1 MSDAMIPSQRVASKK
16 RTTNGVV
23 VGVDEEEKN
32 QLRKVSSFVMSL
44 IEAASGSGSCS
55 SSSCPTSPS
64 PPQSKRTTA
73 SSSQKSFEVVVESAL
88 GSLGSLSSS
97 LLLPTLKEE
106 DEGKSNEKDEEL
118 RKRRRRRRKK
128 SSLKPLT
135 PQDLGHLRITEG
147 DEKEE
152 QLGQDQDDD
161 DHLSSFHLRNPI
173 HIPIFVQLE
182 DRPIMAFNV
191 DQQEVE
197 VEENP
202 ISIQSSGTTLLAEDK
217 EAEIEEA
224 TVEKGDVAEEIE
236 IISRDCKDDKLNS
249 NSEREPKVEGDCE
262 SKNPQDEQLVVSSAD
277 QNLREIGDGS
287 LLNHLDHD
295 DVDIDRHL
303 RVDHYHHHSHH
314 HYYHLNH
321 HLLEQHQQ
329 QHEEKK
335 SGVVEKLEH
344 LHDNRD
350 NDPLFLT
357 QVHNENDEHE
367 VLNSPHLCPTCP
379 SIPDEN
385 IGDSLTFPLPH
396 DLNDLSFYS
405 RFSATTRQKAI
416 LSNSNLNPCS
426 NPNPLQDS
434 LQKRL
439 KSRSTPI
446 NLDVI
451 AMKSSSSRHGCPYC
465 SFPCTCCCDEC
476 CCARQLSHSS
486 STSPQ
491 PPQPPQPPHPPG
503 EEQDEEEFITKKK
516 SSSFSGKPIGVLE
529 KSMRSRSMETFTFE
543 NHDDNDYSDGDIDH
557 QDFLTASHLLNHHMP
572 ILRHGCH
579 LTPTTNSTLNLH
591 SDTDDDEDDVSHEK
605 KHVSSIDFLSG
616 PTKIEIGEEKKKNNA
631 VVQSSMQQTTS
642 SSTLSSVARRDTQL
656 VIIRKKPSLSARDGD
671 GEDST
676 PQQRQRQSQ
685 LRVANGEI
693 RSTSSPISNSIR
705 KGDENEREVGAR
717 MTVRMDTMSLFLD
730 AVHLQMD

>member
-1 MSDAMIPSQRVASKK
+1 M
-16 RTTNGVV
+16 GVV

-32 QLRKVSSFVMSL
+32 QLR
-44 IEAASGSGSCS
+44 
-55 SSSCPTSPS
+55 
-64 PPQSKRTTA
+64 
-73 SSSQKSFEVVVESAL
+73 
-88 GSLGSLSSS
+88 
-97 LLLPTLKEE
+97 KEE

-118 RKRRRRRRKK
+118 RKRRRRRKK

-135 PQDLGHLRITEG
+135 PQDLGHLRIAEG

-152 QLGQDQDDD
+152 QL
-161 DHLSSFHLRNPI
+161 
-173 HIPIFVQLE
+173 
-182 DRPIMAFNV
+182 
-191 DQQEVE
+191 
-197 VEENP
+197 
-202 ISIQSSGTTLLAEDK
+202 GTTLLAEDK

-249 NSEREPKVEGDCE
+249 NTEREPKVEGDSE

-314 HYYHLNH
+314 HYYHHNH
-321 HLLEQHQQ
+321 HFLEQHQQ

-405 RFSATTRQKAI
+405 RFSATTRQKAV

-426 NPNPLQDS
+426 NPNLLQDS
-434 LQKRL
+434 PQKRL

-451 AMKSSSSRHGCPYC
+451 ALK
-465 SFPCTCCCDEC
+465 
-476 CCARQLSHSS
+476 SS

-491 PPQPPQPPHPPG
+491 PPQPPQPPNPPG

-529 KSMRSRSMETFTFE
+529 KSMRSGSMETFTFE
-543 NHDDNDYSDGDIDH
+543 NHDYDDNDYSDGDGDIDH
-557 QDFLTASHLLNHHMP
+557 QDFLTASNLLNHHMP

-579 LTPTTNSTLNLH
+579 LTPTTNSTLNFH

-605 KHVSSIDFLSG
+605 KHVSGIDFLSG
-616 PTKIEIGEEKKKNNA
+616 PTKIEIGEEKKKNNS

-642 SSTLSSVARRDTQL
+642 LSTLSSVAQRDTQL
-656 VIIRKKPSLSARDGD
+656 VIIRKKPSPSARDGD
-671 GEDST
+671 SEDST

-693 RSTSSPISNSIR
+693 RCTSSPISNSIR

>member
-1 MSDAMIPSQRVASKK
+1 ML
-16 RTTNGVV
+16 
-23 VGVDEEEKN
+23 E
-32 QLRKVSSFVMSL
+32 
-44 IEAASGSGSCS
+44 
-55 SSSCPTSPS
+55 
-64 PPQSKRTTA
+64 
-73 SSSQKSFEVVVESAL
+73 
-88 GSLGSLSSS
+88 
-97 LLLPTLKEE
+97 
-106 DEGKSNEKDEEL
+106 
-118 RKRRRRRRKK
+118 
-128 SSLKPLT
+128 T

-152 QLGQDQDDD
+152 QLGQEQDDD

-202 ISIQSSGTTLLAEDK
+202 ISIQYSGTTLLAEDK

-224 TVEKGDVAEEIE
+224 TVKKGDVAEEIE
-236 IISRDCKDDKLNS
+236 IISRDCT
-249 NSEREPKVEGDCE
+249 CE
-262 SKNPQDEQLVVSSAD
+262 WITIITTPT
-277 QNLREIGDGS
+277 IIITTI
-287 LLNHLDHD
+287 DH
-295 DVDIDRHL
+295 
-303 RVDHYHHHSHH
+303 
-314 HYYHLNH
+314 NH

-329 QHEEKK
+329 QHEENK
-335 SGVVEKLEH
+335 SGVVKKLAH

-367 VLNSPHLCPTCP
+367 VLNSPHLCHTCP
-379 SIPDEN
+379 SNPDEN

-405 RFSATTRQKAI
+405 RFSATTRQKAV

-426 NPNPLQDS
+426 NPNLLQDS
-434 LQKRL
+434 LQKRV

-451 AMKSSSSRHGCPYC
+451 ALKSSSSPHGCPYC
-465 SFPCTCCCDEC
+465 SFPCTC

-491 PPQPPQPPHPPG
+491 PPQLPQPPHPPG

-516 SSSFSGKPIGVLE
+516 PSSFSGKPIGVLE

-543 NHDDNDYSDGDIDH
+543 NHGDNDYSDGDGDIDH

-579 LTPTTNSTLNLH
+579 LTPTYQLH
-591 SDTDDDEDDVSHEK
+591 LE
-605 KHVSSIDFLSG
+605 F
-616 PTKIEIGEEKKKNNA
+616 A
-631 VVQSSMQQTTS
+631 
-642 SSTLSSVARRDTQL
+642 
-656 VIIRKKPSLSARDGD
+656 
-671 GEDST
+671 
-676 PQQRQRQSQ
+676 
-685 LRVANGEI
+685 
-693 RSTSSPISNSIR
+693 
-705 KGDENEREVGAR
+705 
-717 MTVRMDTMSLFLD
+717 
-730 AVHLQMD
+730 